1 MITTIVDWVVRLM
14 EILGAPGVGVAIF
27 LENVFPPIPSE
38 VVLPLAGFTASR
50 GELNVWAAFIWAT
63 VGSVAGA
70 FLLYWLGAAIG
81 AQRLR
86 QIADRMWLVEP
97 ADVDRSLAW
106 FDRYGRWSVFFGRLM
121 PGVRSLISIP
131 AGIDRMSPLSF
142 GLLTLTGSALWNAL
156 LIYAGVVLGSNYHLV
171 EKYVGEYST
180 VVYVIV
186 GTGLLVGFGL
196 LVRRARRRSR
206 ARQAGR
212 RGTTR

>member
-1 MITTIVDWVVRLM
+1 M

-27 LENVFPPIPSE
+27 LESVFPPIPSE

-97 ADVDRSLAW
+97 ADVDR
-106 FDRYGRWSVFFGRLM
+106 YGRWSVFFGRLM

-131 AGIDRMSPLSF
+131 AGIDRMSPLPF

>member
-1 MITTIVDWVVRLM
+1 M
-14 EILGAPGVGVAIF
+14 EILGALGVGVAIF
-27 LENVFPPIPSE
+27 LESVFPPIPSE

-50 GELNVWAAFIWAT
+50 GELNVWAAFVWAT
-63 VGSVAGA
+63 AGSVAGA

-86 QIADRMWLVEP
+86 QVADRMWLVEP

-121 PGVRSLISIP
+121 PGARSLISIP

>member
-1 MITTIVDWVVRLM
+1 M

-27 LENVFPPIPSE
+27 LESVFPPIPSE

-50 GELNVWAAFIWAT
+50 GELNVWAAFVWAT
-63 VGSVAGA
+63 AGSVAGA
-70 FLLYWLGAAIG
+70 FLLYWLGAAVG
-81 AQRLR
+81 AERLR
-86 QIADRMWLVEP
+86 RVADRMWLVEP

>member
-1 MITTIVDWVVRLM
+1 M

-27 LENVFPPIPSE
+27 LESVFPPIPSE

-97 ADVDRSLAW
+97 ADVDR
-106 FDRYGRWSVFFGRLM
+106 YGRWSVFFGRLM

-142 GLLTLTGSALWNAL
+142 GLLILTGSALWNAL

>member
-1 MITTIVDWVVRLM
+1 M

-27 LENVFPPIPSE
+27 LDGVFPPIPSE

-97 ADVDRSLAW
+97 ADV
-106 FDRYGRWSVFFGRLM
+106 DRYGRWSVFFGRLM

>member
-1 MITTIVDWVVRLM
+1 M

-27 LENVFPPIPSE
+27 LESVFPPIPSE

-50 GELNVWAAFIWAT
+50 GELKVWAAFVWAT
-63 VGSVAGA
+63 AGSVAGA
-70 FLLYWLGAAIG
+70 FLLYWLGAAVG
-81 AQRLR
+81 VERLR
-86 QIADRMWLVEP
+86 RVADRMWLVEP

>member
-1 MITTIVDWVVRLM
+1 M

-27 LENVFPPIPSE
+27 LESVFPPIPSE

-97 ADVDRSLAW
+97 ADV
-106 FDRYGRWSVFFGRLM
+106 DRYGRWSVFFGRLM